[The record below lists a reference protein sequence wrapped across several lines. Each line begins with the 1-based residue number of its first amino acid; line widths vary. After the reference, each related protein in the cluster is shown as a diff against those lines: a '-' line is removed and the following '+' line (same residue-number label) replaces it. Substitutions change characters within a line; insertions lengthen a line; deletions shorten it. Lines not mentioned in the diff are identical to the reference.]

1 MLINIWLSKNT
12 MDWVQVLKNPIHH
25 GTPEFII
32 ASKKESRLVN
42 TLVNLPDNLS
52 EYLTK
57 VSIKLSANKK
67 ESFQAIIETYATNGI
82 TIPEALEI
90 IYFAMQVKEIYSSRN
105 LTIEHILTGVLYFHS
120 KQNLSVSDWQ
130 ILTNTAQSQ
139 RGIKRK
145 YTKNENS
152 FNNN

>member
-12 MDWVQVLKNPIHH
+12 MDWVNVLKNPIHY

-32 ASKKESRLVN
+32 ASKKETRLIN

-57 VSIKLSANKK
+57 VSIRLNANKK
-67 ESFQAIIETYATNGI
+67 ESLQAIIETYATNGI

-105 LTIEHILTGVLYFHS
+105 LTIEHILTGVLHFHS

-145 YTKNENS
+145 YTKHENS
-152 FNNN
+152 FNNT